1 MSKLSFTISGPDA
14 GVQQPTFPAAFRNF
28 LYAFIMAVCG
38 VLIASAL
45 IPTGP

>member
-14 GVQQPTFPAAFRNF
+14 GVPQPTFPAAFRIV

-38 VLIASAL
+38 ALIASAV
-45 IPTGP
+45 IPLGR